1 MCTHAHASR
10 DRIGTKMKIIPRI
23 GRAWITAR
31 KPLNYFVGSIII
43 LDACVIVIMLVS
55 ALLVS
60 RTLNCLTRRINIST
74 VIQVNRIYR
83 IYVLELLDK

>member
-55 ALLVS
+55 ALLAS
-60 RTLNCLTRRINIST
+60 LNCLTRRINIST